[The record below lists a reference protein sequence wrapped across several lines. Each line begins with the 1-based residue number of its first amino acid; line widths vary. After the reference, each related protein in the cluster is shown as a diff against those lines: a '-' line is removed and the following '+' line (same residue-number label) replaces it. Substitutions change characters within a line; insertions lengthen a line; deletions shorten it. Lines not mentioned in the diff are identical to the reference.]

1 MAAKKKIYVV
11 KNGREKGLFTSWE
24 DCKKSVDGFAGAV
37 YKSFTNIS
45 EAQAY
50 LYGRSSEPV
59 QAGQP
64 KTSQSKAGQSEN
76 SQSKNSPSERGQS
89 ENNQAVPGQ
98 PDKVVA
104 YVDGSFDVKLQKYA
118 FGCILLLPDG
128 RHFEKSGSG
137 NEPESLAIRNVA
149 GEMLGAMYAALWA
162 CKNEFKALDIYYDY
176 AGIEKWAVGDWK
188 AKNALTQKYAAFM
201 QKYQK
206 LMTISFVKVAAHTG
220 DYYNEQV
227 DQLAKAALKQDSGIP
242 AVTREI

>member
-1 MAAKKKIYVV
+1 MAAKKKIYAV

-24 DCKKSVDGFAGAV
+24 DCRKSVDGFAGAV

-59 QAGQP
+59 QA
-64 KTSQSKAGQSEN
+64 SQLKNSSSECGQS
-76 SQSKNSPSERGQS
+76 Q
-89 ENNQAVPGQ
+89 NNQAVPGQ

>member
-1 MAAKKKIYVV
+1 MAAKKKIYAV

-59 QAGQP
+59 QA
-64 KTSQSKAGQSEN
+64 SQLKNSSSECGQS
-76 SQSKNSPSERGQS
+76 Q
-89 ENNQAVPGQ
+89 NNQAVSGQ

-137 NEPESLAIRNVA
+137 NESESLAIRNVA

>member
-1 MAAKKKIYVV
+1 MAAKKKIYAVR
-11 KNGREKGLFTSWE
+11 KGREKGLFTSWE
-24 DCKKSVDGFAGAV
+24 DCKKSVDGFTGAE
-37 YKSFTNIS
+37 YKSFTNIA
-45 EAQAY
+45 EAQTY
-50 LYGRSSEPV
+50 LYGKSGIAAQV
-59 QAGQP
+59 
-64 KTSQSKAGQSEN
+64 
-76 SQSKNSPSERGQS
+76 KNTEKVAKDKDI
-89 ENNQAVPGQ
+89 QAVSGMSDNAQ
-98 PDKVVA
+98 SVNNRPDKIVA

-188 AKNALTQKYAAFM
+188 AKNTLTQKYAAFM

-206 LMTISFVKVAAHTG
+206 LMTISFIKVAAHTG

-242 AVTREI
+242 PVTREI

>member
-1 MAAKKKIYVV
+1 MAAKKKIYAV

-50 LYGRSSEPV
+50 LYGRNSEPV
-59 QAGQP
+59 QA
-64 KTSQSKAGQSEN
+64 SQLKNSSSECGQS
-76 SQSKNSPSERGQS
+76 Q
-89 ENNQAVPGQ
+89 NNQAVSGQ

>member
-1 MAAKKKIYVV
+1 MAAKKKIYAV

-37 YKSFTNIS
+37 SKSFTNIS

-50 LYGRSSEPV
+50 LYGRNSEPV
-59 QAGQP
+59 QA
-64 KTSQSKAGQSEN
+64 SQLKNSSSECGQS
-76 SQSKNSPSERGQS
+76 Q
-89 ENNQAVPGQ
+89 NNQAVSGQ

>member
-1 MAAKKKIYVV
+1 MAAKKKIYAV

-24 DCKKSVDGFAGAV
+24 DCRKSVDGFAGAV

-59 QAGQP
+59 QA
-64 KTSQSKAGQSEN
+64 SQLKNSSSECGQS
-76 SQSKNSPSERGQS
+76 Q
-89 ENNQAVPGQ
+89 NNQAVSGQ

-128 RHFEKSGSG
+128 RHFEKSGRG

>member
-1 MAAKKKIYVV
+1 MAAKKKIYAV

-59 QAGQP
+59 QA
-64 KTSQSKAGQSEN
+64 SQLKNSSSECGQS
-76 SQSKNSPSERGQS
+76 Q
-89 ENNQAVPGQ
+89 NNQAVSGQ

>member
-1 MAAKKKIYVV
+1 MTAKKKIYAV
-11 KNGREKGLFTSWE
+11 KNGREKGLFISWE

-50 LYGRSSEPV
+50 LYGRSSETV
-59 QAGQP
+59 QA
-64 KTSQSKAGQSEN
+64 SQL
-76 SQSKNSPSERGQS
+76 KNSPSESGQS
-89 ENNQAVPGQ
+89 ENNQTVSGQ

-188 AKNALTQKYAAFM
+188 AKNMLTQKYAAFM

-227 DQLAKAALKQDSGIP
+227 DQLAKAALKQNLGIP

>member
-1 MAAKKKIYVV
+1 MTAKKKIYAV
-11 KNGREKGLFTSWE
+11 KNGHEKGLFTSWE

-59 QAGQP
+59 QA
-64 KTSQSKAGQSEN
+64 SQL
-76 SQSKNSPSERGQS
+76 KNSPSERGQS
-89 ENNQAVPGQ
+89 ENNQAVSGQ

-162 CKNEFKALDIYYDY
+162 CKNEFKALDFYYDY

>member
-1 MAAKKKIYVV
+1 MAAKKKIYAV

-59 QAGQP
+59 QS
-64 KTSQSKAGQSEN
+64 SQLKNSSSECGQS
-76 SQSKNSPSERGQS
+76 Q
-89 ENNQAVPGQ
+89 NNQAVSGQ